1 MYVLRA
7 VHVSYNKLDHIG
19 VHEEAEERRLARNQS
34 WLRGLLFGLF
44 TVKFLIALTKYLKK
58 NSILYIFRARTKD

>member
-19 VHEEAEERRLARNQS
+19 VHEEAEERRLGIN
-34 WLRGLLFGLF
+34 LGCVDYCLG
-44 TVKFLIALTKYLKK
+44 YLQ
-58 NSILYIFRARTKD
+58 